1 MQRIKVRA
9 KRNLDRWRI
18 DLLVKILLTLIT
30 LIEHWTRSQ

>member
-1 MQRIKVRA
+1 MRKNQARA

-18 DLLVKILLTLIT
+18 DLLVKILLAIIT